1 MLLPKYLHITKIQ
14 TILLLISI
22 GYLPVACQP
31 PPTPPPANNRDVRTL
46 PASVAGSFNIN
57 NGIRVT
63 AVVRSPS
70 ELVVTIHLLKPTDTN
85 ENFLKV
91 RQKLIPIETMTATSL
106 DDPAVQLQS
115 KILNDYDEGVTLPL
129 HNADAIIAIPY
140 NVDTDISS
148 LDIPPENTF
157 TYIVPLH
164 PSQPN
169 QAHALIIERFQDEE
183 IVSQLTTLFILSG
196 DTVIQ

>member
-1 MLLPKYLHITKIQ
+1 MIHNCYFPKIHHILRFAIILFLL
-14 TILLLISI
+14 
-22 GYLPVACQP
+22 VACQP

-46 PASVAGSFNIN
+46 PAPVSGSFNIN
-57 NGIRVT
+57 NGIHLT
-63 AVVRSPS
+63 AIVRSPS
-70 ELVVTIHLLKPTDTN
+70 ELVVTIHVLKPTDTN

-91 RQKLIPIETMTATSL
+91 RQKLISIDAITATSL
-106 DDPAVQLQS
+106 DTPAVQLQS
-115 KILNDYDEGVTLPL
+115 KILNDYDTGVTLPL
-129 HNADAIIAIPY
+129 NNTDTLVALPY
-140 NVDTDISS
+140 DVDTDVGS

-183 IVSQLTTLFILSG
+183 LVSRLTTLFILSG